1 MKIMLETT
9 VWDSPTVPN
18 HVYVFNDS
26 MTKAIAYVRA
36 GSKEVFKFKNPMA
49 IDTRGRTFVEL
60 DDTEP
65 EQPSSDVI
73 TVLGSKGETYYLTN
87 EGPDWFCTCPGFK
100 FRGSCRHVAEVL
112 QGKYGVDTK

>member
-36 GSKEVFKFKNPMA
+36 GSKELFKFKNPLN
-49 IDTRGRTFVEL
+49 IDTRGRTFVDL
-60 DDTEP
+60 DDAEP
-65 EQPSSDVI
+65 DLPESEVI
-73 TVLGSKGETYYLTN
+73 EVEGSKGNKYYLSK
-87 EGPDWFCTCPGFK
+87 PDGVWVCTCPGFV
-100 FRGSCRHVAEVL
+100 FRGNCRHTKEVDA
-112 QGKYGVDTK
+112 K